1 MLPKSERMP
10 HIATWK
16 GSLRM
21 GVTLRRRA
29 LAAVALSA
37 SAALALAACGSD
49 SGSSDKKNDKV
60 TLQVMVFGT
69 FGMDDLYKQYEAS
82 HPGIT
87 IKEVGTGQG
96 LDDENNKLSAAL
108 AAGTAPA
115 DVVALEEGTI
125 TSYKAQ
131 AQNFVNYMDY
141 DGASLKNN
149 FLPWKW
155 DEGSTADGK
164 VIGLGTDVG
173 SLAMCYRTDLFQA
186 AGLPTDRDAVSKLW
200 PTWDDY
206 IKTGQQFAA
215 GNKAPN
221 VKFLDAATNVYNSI
235 LMQNAGKGSGYTYFD
250 KSDKLVIES
259 NPDIKS
265 AWTTTATMISD
276 KLSAGLTSFS
286 DDWVKGFKN
295 ASFAT
300 IACPA
305 WMLGVI
311 KGDAGDGAAGKW
323 DVAQIPGGGGN
334 WGGSF
339 LSVPSKGKHIKE
351 AVELAKFLTSPDS
364 QLAIF
369 KKVNNLP
376 SAQTV
381 YDNADFQAFKNDY
394 FNNAPVGQIFG
405 AGAKSLQPVYLGAKN
420 QAVRNAVEDALR
432 SVEQG
437 KKSADAAWQDA
448 VKNGTTAAK

>member
-1 MLPKSERMP
+1 
-10 HIATWK
+10 
-16 GSLRM
+16 M
-21 GVTLRRRA
+21 GVTLRRRVT
-29 LAAVALSA
+29 AAVALSA

-49 SGSSDKKNDKV
+49 GGSSDSNKNKNI
-60 TLQVMVFGT
+60 TLEVMVFGT
-69 FGMDDLYKQYEAS
+69 FGYDDLYKQYEAS
-82 HPGIT
+82 HPGVT
-87 IKEVGTGQG
+87 IKEIGTNQG
-96 LDDENNKLSAAL
+96 LDDENNKLSAGL

-125 TSYKAQ
+125 TQYKAQ
-131 AQNFVNYMDY
+131 AQNFVNYNDY
-141 DGASLKNN
+141 DAASLKGN

-155 DEGSTADGK
+155 DEGSTSDGK

-173 SLAMCYRTDLFQA
+173 SLAMCYRTDLFAA

-206 IKTGQQFAA
+206 IKTGQNFAA
-215 GNKAPN
+215 KTPK
-221 VKFLDAATNVYNSI
+221 VKFLDSATNVYNAI

-250 KSDKLVIES
+250 KSDKLVIDS
-259 NPDIKS
+259 NADIKA
-265 AWTTTATMISD
+265 AWTTTNTMITD
-276 KLSAGLTSFS
+276 KLSGGFASFS
-286 DDWVKGFKN
+286 DDWAKAFKSG
-295 ASFAT
+295 SFAT

-311 KGDAGDGAAGKW
+311 KTDAGDAAAGKW
-323 DVAQIPGGGGN
+323 DVAQVPGGGGN

-339 LSVPSKGKHIKE
+339 LSVPSKGKHLKE
-351 AVELAKFLTSPDS
+351 SVELAKFLTSADS
-364 QLAIF
+364 QLSVF

-376 SAQTV
+376 SNPSI
-381 YDNADFQAFKNDY
+381 YDNSDFQAFKNEY
-394 FNNAPVGQIFG
+394 FSNAPVGQIFG
-405 AGAKSLQPVYLGAKN
+405 AGAKSLKPVYLGAKN

-437 KKSADAAWQDA
+437 KKTADAAWGEA

>member
-1 MLPKSERMP
+1 MLPKSGRMP

-29 LAAVALSA
+29 FAAVALSA
-37 SAALALAACGSD
+37 SVALAISACGKD
-49 SGSSDKKNDKV
+49 SGSSDSNKKI

-82 HPGIT
+82 HPNIT

-131 AQNFVNYMDY
+131 AQNFVDYMQY
-141 DGASLKNN
+141 DGASLKPN

-155 DEGSTADGK
+155 DEGSTNDGK

-206 IKTGQQFAA
+206 IKAGQQFNT
-215 GNKAPN
+215 GNKN
-221 VKFLDAATNVYNSI
+221 SKVKFLDSATNVYNAI
-235 LMQNAGKGSGYTYFD
+235 LMQNAGKGTGYTYFD
-250 KSDKLVIES
+250 KSDKLVIDQ
-259 NPDIKS
+259 NPDIK
-265 AWTTTATMISD
+265 AAFTTTTNMITN
-276 KLSAGLTSFS
+276 KLSAGLQSFS
-286 DDWVKGFKN
+286 KDWETGFKN
-295 ASFAT
+295 GSFAT

-311 KGDAGDGAAGKW
+311 KTDAGDSASGKW
-323 DVAQIPGGGGN
+323 DVAKVPGDGGN

-339 LSVPSKGKHIKE
+339 LSVPSKGKHVKE
-351 AVELAKFLTSPDS
+351 AVDLAKFLTKPDS

-369 KKVNNLP
+369 QKVNNLP

-381 YDNADFQAFKNDY
+381 YDNADFQAFKNPY
-394 FNNAPVGQIFG
+394 FSNAPVGQIFG

-420 QAVRNAVEDALR
+420 QPVRNAVEDALR

-437 KKSADAAWQDA
+437 KKTADAAWQDA
-448 VKNGTTAAK
+448 IKNGTTAAK